1 MKNFKTIYL
10 SATGKHISLAQ
21 YLKAWKMCIEFPD
34 EEFKHGLC
42 TWWPQ
47 KGKDIRK
54 DFIEGM
60 MDRINTRK
68 PNDLLNLVIVDPNK

>member
-1 MKNFKTIYL
+1 MNYKTIYL
-10 SATGKHISLAQ
+10 PATGKHISMPQ
-21 YLKAWKMCIEFPD
+21 YLQAWKMCIDYPEQ
-34 EEFKHGLC
+34 EFKHGLC
-42 TWWPQ
+42 TWYPQ

-68 PNDLLNLVIVDPNK
+68 PNNLVNLKIVKP